1 MSMKETLQGMI
12 DKFHRKIEED
22 EKVRAEVEPI
32 FKTLNIDLGDEKY
45 SLVLDHGTIRD
56 FKEGLL
62 DEADITLTTTPEHL
76 QALIDGELRPMRAY
90 MTGKIKIKGKI
101 QDVMHLKK
109 LF

>member
-1 MSMKETLQGMI
+1 MTMKETIQEMI
-12 DKFHRKIEED
+12 DKFHKKMETD
-22 EKVRAEVEPI
+22 EKVRKEVEPVH
-32 FKTLNIDLGDEKY
+32 KSVNIDLDSEKY
-45 SLVLDHGTIRD
+45 SLVLDHAEIKD

-62 DEADITLTTTPEHL
+62 DEADITLITTPEYL

-90 MTGKIKIKGKI
+90 MTGKIKVKGKL

>member
-1 MSMKETLQGMI
+1 MSMKETIQEMI
-12 DKFHRKIEED
+12 DKFHKKVEDD
-22 EKVRAEVEPI
+22 EKVRTEVEPI
-32 FKTLNIDLGDEKY
+32 FKTINIDLGSESY
-45 SLVLDHGTIRD
+45 SLVLDHAVIRD

-62 DEADITLTTTPEHL
+62 DEADIILTTTPEHL
-76 QALIDGELRPMRAY
+76 KALIDGELRPMRAY